1 MTDHKTAIRGDVL
14 RVRRMVEARPEHAAL
29 YAALYAAVWGSYDD
43 PSDAIR
49 AASHAFLVHLHAIEK
64 LTTEDPR

>member
-1 MTDHKTAIRGDVL
+1 MTDHKTAIRGGVL
-14 RVRRMVEARPEHAAL
+14 RVRRLVEARPEHAAL

-43 PSDAIR
+43 PGDAIR
-49 AASHAFLVHLHAIEK
+49 AASHAFLAHLHALEK

>member
-14 RVRRMVEARPEHAAL
+14 RVRRLVEARPEHASL

>member
-1 MTDHKTAIRGDVL
+1 MDQKKTAIRGDVL
-14 RVRRMVEARPEHAAL
+14 RVRRLVEARPEHAAL

-49 AASHAFLVHLHAIEK
+49 AASHAFLVHLHALEK

>member
-1 MTDHKTAIRGDVL
+1 MKDRETAIRGDVL
-14 RVRRMVEARPEHAAL
+14 RVRRLVEARPEHAAL

-43 PSDAIR
+43 PGDAIR
-49 AASHAFLVHLHAIEK
+49 AASHAFLAHLDALEK